1 MRYQMNGGLNME
13 TIKRFRRAGS
23 IPQDIKNNIFGFVCS
38 ECDMAFLAST
48 LGGEK
53 WATDI
58 EYLKFCPH
66 CGSRL
71 YISENENRTI
81 HSENRTISSE

>member
-1 MRYQMNGGLNME
+1 MG
-13 TIKRFRRAGS
+13 TIKKFRRAEP
-23 IPQDIKNNIFGFVCS
+23 IPQDIRNNTFGFVCS
-38 ECDMAFLAST
+38 ECYMAFLAST

-66 CGSRL
+66 CGTAL

-81 HSENRTISSE
+81 QSDNRTIHSE

>member
-1 MRYQMNGGLNME
+1 MEAIKNFRY
-13 TIKRFRRAGS
+13 AGP
-23 IPQDIKNNIFGFVCS
+23 IPQDIRNNTFGFVCYK
-38 ECDMAFLAST
+38 CDMAFLAST

-66 CGSRL
+66 CGKKL
-71 YISENENRTI
+71 YTFQKEE
-81 HSENRTISSE
+81 

>member
-1 MRYQMNGGLNME
+1 MQYPTNGGLNME
-13 TIKRFRRAGS
+13 ITKKFRLAGPV
-23 IPQDIKNNIFGFVCS
+23 PQDIRNHTIGFVCS
-38 ECDMAFLAST
+38 ECCLAFLAST

-66 CGSRL
+66 CGTEL
-71 YISENENRTI
+71 YFTDDENRTI
-81 HSENRTISSE
+81 PSENRTISSD

>member
-1 MRYQMNGGLNME
+1 MNGGLNMAI
-13 TIKRFRRAGS
+13 TKKFRHAGP
-23 IPQDIKNNIFGFVCS
+23 IPQDIRNNTFGFVCS
-38 ECDMAFLAST
+38 KCDLAFLAST

-66 CGSRL
+66 CGTKL
-71 YISENENRTI
+71 YFTDNENRTI